1 MTTYNKLVPNTVSF
15 QGLNPLTFLERSAY
29 VYPRKTAVVYGE
41 RHFTYQEF
49 HQRVV
54 KLSAALKQVGVAKG
68 DRVAFLVPNLPEMLE
83 GHFGPLRV
91 GAILV
96 ALNIRLSSREIEFII
111 NHSGAKVLVFERISR
126 SSRTPPGAERLYA
139 PDRLRLVPCPK
150 TIPSKPTLTYSDLRP
165 GVTL

>member
-41 RHFTYQEF
+41 KHFTYQEF

-68 DRVAFLVPNLPEMLE
+68 DTRNARRSFW
-83 GHFGPLRV
+83 
-91 GAILV
+91 AI
-96 ALNIRLSSREIEFII
+96 A
-111 NHSGAKVLVFERISR
+111 SGRDIGGTKHPSVL
-126 SSRTPPGAERLYA
+126 T
-139 PDRLRLVPCPK
+139 
-150 TIPSKPTLTYSDLRP
+150 
-165 GVTL
+165 